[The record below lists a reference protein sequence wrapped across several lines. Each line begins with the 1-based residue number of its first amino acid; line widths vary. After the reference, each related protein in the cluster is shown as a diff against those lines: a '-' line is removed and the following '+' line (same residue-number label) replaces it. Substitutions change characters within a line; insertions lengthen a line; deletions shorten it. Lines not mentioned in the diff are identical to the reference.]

1 MEAAAEHFDPT
12 DGEPLSDA
20 QLWRRMLAI
29 QQEFHCYN
37 SARMSAALLGLEMGV
52 DVGQLAREFS
62 SLDLVSV
69 AVGGGGGAY

>member
-1 MEAAAEHFDPT
+1 MMNHFDPT
-12 DGEPLSDA
+12 DGEDLSDE

-52 DVGQLAREFS
+52 DVGQLARESKFFIHGRPI
-62 SLDLVSV
+62 LQVLV
-69 AVGGGGGAY
+69 